1 MSENHK
7 TGPPGRTRFFEGF
20 AWPVPRAFDAAV
32 GPPRFEQGDVLY
44 TDPAGYADLEGR
56 LPKRL
61 MAIQVLHPPRS
72 VRSAAQGG
80 EEDRRRS
87 AWSSEVVIEWT
98 DLASGRSDRREL
110 TQGRLFTALWRG
122 DEGWLDPDGPEPDPP
137 STARDLQ
144 LVLEAFGPLF
154 DACGLPGE
162 ERAGCRFLFVV
173 DLASDASRVKA
184 AAIEGALR
192 ALGELEL
199 ADLVPAETPIT
210 DGERYHPALLVR
222 GLFLPDRGEEE
233 VRAALRAVLYGGAS
247 ATAVEGEA
255 APDRFSVA
263 RHGLLEM
270 I

>member
-1 MSENHK
+1 MSSNHDA
-7 TGPPGRTRFFEGF
+7 GPPGRKAFFEGF

-32 GPPRFEQGDVLY
+32 GAPRFEQGDVLY
-44 TDPAGYADLEGR
+44 ADPAGYADLEGR

-80 EEDRRRS
+80 EADRRRS
-87 AWSSEVVIEWT
+87 AWSSEVVIEWI

-110 TQGRLFTALWRG
+110 TQGQLFTALWRG
-122 DEGWLDPDGPEPDPP
+122 DEGWLDPDGPEPEPP

-144 LVLEAFGPLF
+144 QVLEAFGPLF
-154 DACGLPGE
+154 DARGLPGGK
-162 ERAGCRFLFVV
+162 RAGCRFLFVV

-192 ALGELEL
+192 ALGELEM
-199 ADLVPAETPIT
+199 ADLVPAETEIAE
-210 DGERYHPALLVR
+210 GERYHPALLVR
-222 GLFLPDRGEEE
+222 GLFLPGRGEEE
-233 VRAALRAVLYGGAS
+233 VRAALRTVLYGGTSGA
-247 ATAVEGEA
+247 AVEGEA
-255 APDRFSVA
+255 AADRFSVT
-263 RHGLLEM
+263 RHGLLQV